1 VKNETALFSVDPVCA
16 MAVDPSKA
24 EGQAQFNGKTYYFC
38 TPACHQKFLA
48 NPPGFVALR
57 CPPPSGCSARAVI
70 DPLCGEAFD
79 PARALRSEAAGNHF
93 QGRRRMNT
101 LVLPAP
107 GSEEA
112 AAALA
117 GHLEAAVGGVEFRR
131 FPDGESYLR
140 LHGELA
146 NRDVVVVAS
155 LRDPDPQ
162 ALTLWYLAGT
172 ARELGARSVGL
183 VAPYL
188 PYMRQD
194 RRFQSGEAVTSTIFA
209 RFLSQAFDWLVTV
222 DPHLH
227 RYASLAEIYSIP
239 ARNVQSAPAIAR
251 WVAAEVDQ
259 PVIVGPDSESEQ
271 WAADVAARI
280 GCPSIVLRKRRL
292 GDRSVEISVPDA
304 QSHAGRN
311 PVLIDDIIS
320 SARTMAVAVRQ
331 VRAAFGR
338 DPLCVGVHAVFA
350 PDALQALRE
359 AGAGRVVSCNTLPH
373 ASNGIDVLGEVATA
387 VRKLVLRI
395 PA

>member
-1 VKNETALFSVDPVCA
+1 MT
-16 MAVDPSKA
+16 VDPSQA
-24 EGQAQFNGKTYYFC
+24 ESQAQFNGHTYYFC
-38 TPACHQKFLA
+38 SPACHQKFLA
-48 NPPGFVALR
+48 NPSGFVAQRPAL
-57 CPPPSGCSARAVI
+57 PAGSGARAVI
-70 DPLCGEAFD
+70 DALCGVRFD
-79 PARALRSEAAGNHF
+79 PARALHGEEAGAPVDGWDRVNA
-93 QGRRRMNT
+93 MI
-101 LVLPAP
+101 LAAP

-112 AAALA
+112 AATLA
-117 GHLEAAVGGVEFRR
+117 RHLDAPLGRVEARR

-140 LHGELA
+140 VLDEPA
-146 NRDVVVVAS
+146 YRDVLLVAS

-162 ALTLWYLAGT
+162 ALGLWYLAGT

-209 RFLSQAFDWLVTV
+209 RFVSRAFDWLVMV

-227 RYASLAEIYSIP
+227 RRASLSDIYSIP

-251 WVAAEVDQ
+251 WVAAQVDR

-280 GCPSIVLRKRRL
+280 GCPSVVLSKRRL

-304 QSHAGRN
+304 HAHLGRN

-320 SARTMAVAVRQ
+320 SARTMAVAVRN
-331 VRAAFGR
+331 VRAAFAR
-338 DPLCVGVHAVFA
+338 DPVCVGVHAVFA
-350 PDALQALRE
+350 PEALQALHD
-359 AGAGRVVSCNTLPH
+359 AGAGRVVTCNTLPH

-387 VRKLVLRI
+387 VRDLLLRS